1 MTIAL
6 STQGLCRSFGAV
18 KGADNINVEFEAG
31 TVVALIGTNGAG
43 KTTFLNLVTGYL
55 KPDSGSVFLGERN
68 ITGMEP
74 RDITRLGVA
83 RSFQIPQLFDQLTVD
98 ENLEVAEIIARHA
111 STASQTKELSRVRA
125 LALERFGLVPQR
137 DQLAKTLPGGARKLL
152 DIAMAVV
159 SHPSVLVLDEPT
171 SGVSAEEK
179 EGVVE
184 TVIELARGLNA
195 MTLFV
200 EHDMEVVAQYA
211 DRVLAFF
218 EGRII
223 ADGTAAE
230 VLDAPEVRR
239 LIVGTALGADGHA

>member
-1 MTIAL
+1 
-6 STQGLCRSFGAV
+6 
-18 KGADNINVEFEAG
+18 
-31 TVVALIGTNGAG
+31 
-43 KTTFLNLVTGYL
+43 
-55 KPDSGSVFLGERN
+55 
-68 ITGMEP
+68 MEP

-171 SGVSAEEK
+171 SGV
-179 EGVVE
+179 
-184 TVIELARGLNA
+184 
-195 MTLFV
+195 
-200 EHDMEVVAQYA
+200 
-211 DRVLAFF
+211 
-218 EGRII
+218 
-223 ADGTAAE
+223 
-230 VLDAPEVRR
+230 
-239 LIVGTALGADGHA
+239 